1 MDNFKKFDSLSDL
14 GQLFLEL
21 LSELKMDTCD
31 LSDGLSVG
39 QTEGMLSYLRI

>member
-1 MDNFKKFDSLSDL
+1 MDNFKKFDLLSDHGL
-14 GQLFLEL
+14 LFLDL
-21 LSELKMDTCD
+21 LSQLKIDTCN